1 MSNNKSQISPIP
13 PEGYGDRFVK
23 FISGLTMTKEEQE
36 REAESRDQHDGSI
49 DTTRHSRKSTDN
61 KVVQRAEKQ
70 AYKTELEGAV
80 EEPQHDRTRSA
91 MRSSSAERS
100 AGVQGATLPVVEEAG
115 EAGSREDIVL
125 AERADEKRPDN
136 AHPMHEKQLTKHSQD
151 GMTGDEQLLSLP
163 KFNRL
168 SMGLGM
174 SKSPVAGA
182 DN

>member
-1 MSNNKSQISPIP
+1 MSNNKSLISPIP

-70 AYKTELEGAV
+70 AHKTEMEGAS

-100 AGVQGATLPVVEEAG
+100 QGVQGSTLPVVQEAG
-115 EAGSREDIVL
+115 EAGSREDIPL
-125 AERADEKRPDN
+125 AEKADEKRPEN
-136 AHPMHEKQLTKHSQD
+136 AHPMHERQLPKHYQD
-151 GMTGDEQLLSLP
+151 GDEQLLSLP
-163 KFNRL
+163 EFNRL

-174 SKSPVAGA
+174 SKSTVAGA

>member
-70 AYKTELEGAV
+70 AHKTEMEGAV

-125 AERADEKRPDN
+125 AETADEKRPEN
-136 AHPMHEKQLTKHSQD
+136 AHPMHERPLTKHSQN

-182 DN
+182 SN